1 MDKWEKERTFLS
13 FSFFLIRFFPVSSF
27 RYFLVLRFGVRVII
41 GLGNPGPEYRKTR
54 HNVGFWVVDVL
65 AQRWGIRLSRRAF
78 LSLTGDGQLKGE
90 KVLLVQPETY
100 MNRSGETA
108 IRIRDFYRLEL
119 SDFVVVHDDLDLPLG
134 RVRVKRGGG
143 GAGGN
148 RGVASLIAAFG
159 SKEFVRIKVG
169 IGRPPGRQDPADFVL
184 QAFTPQ
190 EEASIL
196 PAVDN
201 AADAVEMWISDG
213 IEKTMAAVN
222 GTVQPEVE
230 QP

>member
-1 MDKWEKERTFLS
+1 
-13 FSFFLIRFFPVSSF
+13 
-27 RYFLVLRFGVRVII
+27 
-41 GLGNPGPEYRKTR
+41 
-54 HNVGFWVVDVL
+54 
-65 AQRWGIRLSRRAF
+65 
-78 LSLTGDGQLKGE
+78 
-90 KVLLVQPETY
+90 

-108 IRIRDFYRLEL
+108 IKIRDFYRLEL

-169 IGRPPGRQDPADFVL
+169 IGRPPGRQDPSDFVL
-184 QAFTPQ
+184 QPFTPQ

-201 AADAVEMWISDG
+201 AASAVEMWISDG